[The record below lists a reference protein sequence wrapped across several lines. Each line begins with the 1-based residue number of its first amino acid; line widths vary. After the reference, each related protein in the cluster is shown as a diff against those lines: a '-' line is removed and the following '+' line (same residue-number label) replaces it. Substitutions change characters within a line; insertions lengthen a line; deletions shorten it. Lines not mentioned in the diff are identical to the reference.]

1 LLIYLLGGLYLVEDE
16 RITQLIAEAC
26 LEEKAIDVVILDVKD
41 LTIIADYFV
50 LASGRNTMHVKSIID
65 NVEKKLWEK
74 DIKPLRREG
83 QQQGLWAVLDYNSV
97 LLHVFRQQEREYYDL
112 ENLWGDARQIPIIGL

>member
-1 LLIYLLGGLYLVEDE
+1 MVEDE